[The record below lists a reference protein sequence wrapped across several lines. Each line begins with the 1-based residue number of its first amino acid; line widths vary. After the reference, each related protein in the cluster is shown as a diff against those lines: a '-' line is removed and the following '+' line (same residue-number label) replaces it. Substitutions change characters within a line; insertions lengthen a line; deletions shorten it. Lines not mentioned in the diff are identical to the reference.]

1 MTGSTGRAGRTVPF
15 GAIPSHGYPGGTEIA
30 TGVLLTPLGVLV
42 FALSLL
48 LLALLVQL
56 LPLTVLRLVLVTVG
70 GPFRFGLTASCALLG
85 ASLLTQGDPSRIFL
99 LARRRVC
106 PRWLPNSASSWSEVG
121 AGGDA
126 THHQHLATLDQLLRA
141 GLGQLAPGRD
151 AEPGDFL
158 AGRTV
163 LVCTWRSGRTFAEPG
178 SCTAS
183 CPSCAPARWDW

>member
-1 MTGSTGRAGRTVPF
+1 MPLERTVRLTGRGLEVIAEFGFPVHVLTKSDLVLRDLELVIVINRTCAVVSFTITTANDDLARQVEP
-15 GAIPSHGYPGGTEIA
+15 GAPSPSARFRAMATLAEHGIA

-99 LARRRVC
+99 LA
-106 PRWLPNSASSWSEVG
+106 PPPSLPA
-121 AGGDA
+121 
-126 THHQHLATLDQLLRA
+126 LAA
-141 GLGQLAPGRD
+141 
-151 AEPGDFL
+151 
-158 AGRTV
+158 
-163 LVCTWRSGRTFAEPG
+163 
-178 SCTAS
+178 
-183 CPSCAPARWDW
+183 